1 MSDFEHINPVI
12 ELARKQMER
21 QRNNISRIRIEFS
34 AEEFKSLFLIRA
46 QQVLWE
52 HKQIG
57 SFIIDDDNK
66 KVLNLMYYYATHTNQ
81 DQINSLAG
89 IILNGAYGCGKS
101 VMISAFCR
109 TLNDIKFCGNET
121 IEEIHALELGDYIR
135 QKGPIAYARKPLLI
149 QDLGKEDK
157 SVNAFG
163 TVINPI
169 SNLLAIRAEYGAL
182 TFGST
187 NMVISSNDD
196 RVPSIEKH
204 YRDFISKRLVEH
216 VNLIVLPGKSRRPDY
231 SIDQPK

>member
-1 MSDFEHINPVI
+1 MKDFEHINPVI
-12 ELARKQMER
+12 AQAQQQLRRMR
-21 QRNNISRIRIEFS
+21 DNINRIRVEFS
-34 AEEFKSLFLIRA
+34 VEEFKELFLIRA

-52 HKQIG
+52 HKYVG
-57 SFIIDDDNK
+57 NFIIDNDNK
-66 KVLNLMYYYATHTNQ
+66 EVLNLMYYYAMRSNM

-101 VMISAFCR
+101 VIMSAFCR
-109 TLNDIKFCGNET
+109 VLNDIKFCGNET

-149 QDLGKEDK
+149 QDMGKEDK

-163 TVINPI
+163 TLINPI

-182 TFGST
+182 TYGTT
-187 NMVISSNDD
+187 NMVISSTDD
-196 RVPSIEKH
+196 KVPSIDKH

-231 SIDQPK
+231 SRNQPT